1 MSNNQKITKAK
12 SFNAAD
18 ITYREAVV
26 NKRGGKNVQIQLNGG
41 PLVLQIPLM
50 FNWGVNERVD
60 EQTGRVSYDMA
71 LQFND
76 DSPSVLKFLKAL
88 KVMENKIKDDSCGDM
103 CKSWHGKTKM
113 SREVIDALM
122 YPILKYPQL
131 KDAQGKPNGEP
142 DYSRYPTMKIKI
154 PFWDSKFGCE
164 VYDMKQKPLYL
175 PSFTDSSATP
185 HTTIPKASH
194 VKGLIQCTGMWFAGG
209 KCGVTWKLVQA
220 CVRPPARLLGT
231 GTCHI
236 MDDSDDEEA
245 DNVLKQKEAEKKEES
260 SYSNYDDTIPEKDE
274 EKDEDEIPE
283 KDDEKDDDEDDEKD
297 DDEKDDDEDVVAEP
311 AKKKKKIVRRKKK
324 SSE

>member
-1 MSNNQKITKAK
+1 MSKNQQITKAK
-12 SFNAAD
+12 SFQATNV
-18 ITYREAVV
+18 TYREAVV
-26 NKRGGKNVQIQLNGG
+26 NKRGGKNVQIQLDGE

-50 FNWGVNERVD
+50 LTWGVNERVD

-76 DSPSVLKFLKAL
+76 DSPSVLKFLEAL
-88 KVMENKIKDDSCGDM
+88 KVMENKIKEDSCGEM
-103 CKSWHGKTKM
+103 CKSWHGKSKM

-154 PFWDSKFGCE
+154 PFWDGKFNCE
-164 VYDMKQKPLYL
+164 VYDMQQKPLYL
-175 PSFTDSSATP
+175 PSYNDSSATP

-194 VKGLIQCTGMWFAGG
+194 VKGLIQCTGLWFAGG

-245 DNVLKQKEAEKKEES
+245 DNLLSQKEAEKEEQS
-260 SYSNYDDTIPEKDE
+260 SYSNYE
-274 EKDEDEIPE
+274 EKEEEFP
-283 KDDEKDDDEDDEKD
+283 EKDDDEDDNDDDD
-297 DDEKDDDEDVVAEP
+297 DDEQEP
-311 AKKKKKIVRRKKK
+311 EPEQEPVKKKKKKVVRRKKK
-324 SSE
+324 SAE

>member
-1 MSNNQKITKAK
+1 MSTERKITKAK
-12 SFNAAD
+12 AFNASD

-26 NKRGGKNVQIQLNGG
+26 NKRGGKNVQIQLGG
-41 PLVLQIPLM
+41 QPLVLQIPLM

-76 DSPSVLKFLKAL
+76 DSPSVLKFLEAL
-88 KVMENKIKDDSCGDM
+88 KVMENKIKEDSCGEM
-103 CKSWHGKTKM
+103 CKSWHGKSKM

-122 YPILKYPQL
+122 YPILKYPQK

-142 DYSRYPTMKIKI
+142 DYSRYPSMKIKI
-154 PFWDSKFGCE
+154 PYWDGKFNCE
-164 VYDMKQKPLYL
+164 VYDMKRQPLYL
-175 PSFTDSSATP
+175 PSYTDSSSTP
-185 HTTIPKASH
+185 VTAIPKASH
-194 VKGLIQCTGMWFAGG
+194 VNGLIQCTGMWFAGG

-245 DNVLKQKEAEKKEES
+245 ENLLKQKEETNKEEAEYTAYGEEEELS
-260 SYSNYDDTIPEKDE
+260 EKEDE
-274 EKDEDEIPE
+274 EEPEEEPEDEPE
-283 KDDEKDDDEDDEKD
+283 DEPEE
-297 DDEKDDDEDVVAEP
+297 EP
-311 AKKKKKIVRRKKK
+311 VKKKKKKVVRRKKK
-324 SSE
+324 SSD

>member
-1 MSNNQKITKAK
+1 MSNNQQITKAK
-12 SFNAAD
+12 TFNATD
-18 ITYREAVV
+18 ITYREAIV
-26 NKRGGKNVQIQLNGG
+26 NKRGGKNVQIMLNGG

-76 DSPSVLKFLKAL
+76 DSPSVLKFLEAL
-88 KVMENKIKDDSCGDM
+88 KVMENKIKDDSCGQM
-103 CKSWHGKTKM
+103 CKSWNGKSKM
-113 SREVIDALM
+113 SREVVDALM

-131 KDAQGKPNGEP
+131 KDSQGKPNGEP

-154 PFWDSKFGCE
+154 PFWDGKFNCE
-164 VYDMKQKPLYL
+164 VYDMKSKPLYL
-175 PSFTDSSATP
+175 PSFTDSEATP

-194 VKGLIQCTGMWFAGG
+194 VKGLIQCTGIWFAGG

-236 MDDSDDEEA
+236 MEDSDDEEA

-260 SYSNYDDTIPEKDE
+260 SYSNYD
-274 EKDEDEIPE
+274 EIPE
-283 KDDEKDDDEDDEKD
+283 KDDDEKD
-297 DDEKDDDEDVVAEP
+297 DDEKDDDEKDDEDDDEKEEIPEKEVEQAPV
-311 AKKKKKIVRRKKK
+311 KKKKIVRRKKK
-324 SSE
+324 SAE